1 MPVKDTLDKIVERH
15 PDVIGAMVMHNGA
28 VQHNLDAPYDIVAV
42 DVILETFSEVFEQTS
57 MLADEGYEFSELI
70 MDLADHSFIVRTFD
84 GGILAVLAP
93 SLQRGQLVKL
103 HVGLGLFGKAIEKAI
118 QDQAASFVDTAPITP
133 SVQQTAEPQQA
144 AVPDSAP
151 VETAPLQ
158 DAEPNI
164 ADESSLGQG
173 FGRRRGGFRGTKEMI
188 ASRLDRA
195 HDAVDQP
202 APKTDDVP
210 DDGIPRHPDG
220 TPKKMRKY
228 RGQIF
233 WE

>member
-15 PDVIGAMVMHNGA
+15 PDVIGAMVMHDGV
-28 VQHNLDAPYDIVAV
+28 VQHNLEAPYDIVAV
-42 DVILETFSEVFEQTS
+42 DAILETFAEMFEQTS
-57 MLADEGYEFSELI
+57 MLEDEGFDFSEMI
-70 MDLADHSFIVRTFD
+70 MDLANHSFIVRAID
-84 GGILAVLAP
+84 GGLLAVLAP

-118 QDQAASFVDTAPITP
+118 ADQAAASAAAAPQP
-133 SVQQTAEPQQA
+133 VAQAQAPAPAPAVEAPVYEQPHAEPENHA
-144 AVPDSAP
+144 EEYVP
-151 VETAPLQ
+151 
-158 DAEPNI
+158 
-164 ADESSLGQG
+164 DESSLPHG
-173 FGRRRGGFRGTKEMI
+173 FARPRSGFRGTKEMI
-188 ASRLDRA
+188 ASRL
-195 HDAVDQP
+195 AVGAVNEPQP
-202 APKTDDVP
+202 KEESVP

>member
-1 MPVKDTLDKIVERH
+1 MAVKDTLDKIVERH
-15 PDVIGAMVMHNGA
+15 PDVIGAMVLHGDA
-28 VQHNLDAPYDIVAV
+28 VQHNLEAPYDILAV
-42 DVILETFSEVFEQTS
+42 DAILETFGEIFEQTS
-57 MLADEGYEFSELI
+57 MLEDEGYDFGELI
-70 MDLADHSFIVRTFD
+70 MDLANHSIIVRTIE
-84 GGILAVLAP
+84 GGLLAVLAP

-118 QDQAASFVDTAPITP
+118 QD
-133 SVQQTAEPQQA
+133 EGPQPA
-144 AVPDSAP
+144 AVQESFAEEHSEAP
-151 VETAPLQ
+151 VFEEAATRALSQPRIMS
-158 DAEPNI
+158 EPVN
-164 ADESSLGQG
+164 DESSMSSGF

-188 ASRLDRA
+188 ADRVDRA
-195 HDAVDQP
+195 ADAVSQP
-202 APKTDDVP
+202 APKAEEAVP